1 VESSVQLDD
10 QVHTQPPRAPN
21 EASLEPHSIFGE
33 PSARCQVHP
42 DRTPISNPVVLHL
55 ASECDHRRHI
65 TVGISPSAYHR
76 CSRWPCVNCRPTARL
91 CSLVRANVR
100 VSECSRRSQNKG
112 NLCNRVL
119 HQLGDHRT
127 TSGRLPLNSAA
138 LMSIAVIH
146 KRHFEEALIPRTE
159 EVLCRGAGSPIHWV
173 NSLRRLFSETRRWPY
188 KTTD

>member
-65 TVGISPSAYHR
+65 TV
-76 CSRWPCVNCRPTARL
+76 ARGGHVSIVVQRRGSVAL
-91 CSLVRANVR
+91 CEQMFVF
-100 VSECSRRSQNKG
+100 
-112 NLCNRVL
+112 
-119 HQLGDHRT
+119 
-127 TSGRLPLNSAA
+127 LNAREDRKIKA
-138 LMSIAVIH
+138 TCAI
-146 KRHFEEALIPRTE
+146 
-159 EVLCRGAGSPIHWV
+159 GSCT
-173 NSLRRLFSETRRWPY
+173 NSETIAQLQV
-188 KTTD
+188 DSH